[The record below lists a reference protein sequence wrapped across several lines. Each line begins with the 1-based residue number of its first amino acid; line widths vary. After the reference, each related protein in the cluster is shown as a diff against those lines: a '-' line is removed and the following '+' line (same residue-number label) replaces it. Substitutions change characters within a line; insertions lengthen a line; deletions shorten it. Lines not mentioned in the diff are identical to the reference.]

1 MLETSQDLLRLAIAL
16 VILFI
21 GLAIALP
28 STSEASFLLQRLR
41 DEAHR
46 FAIGFNRNARDKKMT
61 KSARKKLDLI
71 DQILETV
78 KKKVETTANYLP
90 PLIEGMGKLAAHFKD
105 KKTSQKKRKK

>member
-1 MLETSQDLLRLAIAL
+1 MLETSQDLLRLDIAL

-21 GLAIALP
+21 GLV
-28 STSEASFLLQRLR
+28 LR
-41 DEAHR
+41 D
-46 FAIGFNRNARDKKMT
+46 IKKMT